1 MKQNG
6 QVTSQTESKGAV
18 PKKEPTPTGDS
29 DSFVREKLHRF
40 KSEPVGVSS
49 TPGWKAPAM
58 NKCAVCGKVVYAM
71 EKLDVDKITY
81 HKVCFKC
88 SVCKKTLR

>member
-6 QVTSQTESKGAV
+6 EVTSQTE
-18 PKKEPTPTGDS
+18 PKPARVSITEPAPTPTRDGEVIRD
-29 DSFVREKLHRF
+29 KLHRY
-40 KSEPVGVSS
+40 KSEPVGSAS
-49 TPGWKAPAM
+49 WKAPSS
-58 NKCAVCGKVVYAM
+58 NKCAVCDKVVYAM
-71 EKLDVDKITY
+71 EKLEVDKTIY